1 VKIPIVFFQ
10 QTDKLG
16 NTEAFVCVCVCVWQC
31 CISMRYCISWMHW
44 CRKNDFRFRSV

>member
-16 NTEAFVCVCVCVWQC
+16 NTEAFFVCVCVCVAVLYNNALLYFMNALM
-31 CISMRYCISWMHW
+31 S
-44 CRKNDFRFRSV
+44 